1 MGYLIFILLLP
12 AGYGVMVI
20 TSILFGT
27 FSYVQTIVVF
37 VQLLR
42 YLNRIKPTSILTGT
56 SFFSVNHQVLYSI
69 TVYLVTHIATKES
82 ATDKYLVFLIV
93 MGSILLT
100 NFCAW
105 SLNRMIKQSGLSLDS
120 KELVPV
126 ETFPNF
132 FLGKIR

>member
-1 MGYLIFILLLP
+1 MAYLVFILLLP
-12 AGYGVMVI
+12 AGYGVLVV
-20 TSILFGT
+20 TSVLFGT
-27 FSYVQTIVVF
+27 FSYVQTIVIF
-37 VQLLR
+37 VQLLK

-56 SFFSVNHQVLYSI
+56 SFFSVTHQVLYTI
-69 TVYLVTHIATKES
+69 TVYLVTTLATRDS

-120 KELVPV
+120 KE
-126 ETFPNF
+126 
-132 FLGKIR
+132 